1 MPRRLHKTA
10 TLKQNGKLIT
20 RIVTWIETI
29 TPSCRDMTHL
39 VSQSMDRRLSLQNRL
54 AIWLHLTICD
64 HCVRFTQHLG
74 FIRKVSRSVLKYAE
88 KMPSAGLPASAKEP
102 MKEYVRQSPYRGRR
116 WGLAS
121 ARARSYAKC
130 K

>member
-1 MPRRLHKTA
+1 
-10 TLKQNGKLIT
+10 
-20 RIVTWIETI
+20 
-29 TPSCRDMTHL
+29 MTEL

-88 KMPSAGLPASAKEP
+88 KMPSAGLPASAKER
-102 MKEYVRQSPYRGRR
+102 MKEHVRQSPYRGRR
-116 WGLAS
+116 
-121 ARARSYAKC
+121 
-130 K
+130 